1 MGLIELEGAPRIR
14 VARADDLPSVVEIEH
29 LCFQDPWPEESL
41 AEELRHDARRLP
53 IVAED
58 DSGVVGVALVWTVA
72 DEMHILSLGVHPR
85 ARRRGV
91 ASGLLSEIRERG
103 LARGATLITLEVRE
117 HNQAAQV
124 FYRRHGFLEVARR
137 PRYYPDTHEDAL
149 VLILPLAPRG
159 GGPALPGDSTDH

>member
-1 MGLIELEGAPRIR
+1 MEEPSHIR
-14 VARADDLPSVVEIEH
+14 VATADDLSAVVEIEH

-41 AEELRHDARRLP
+41 AEELRHDAHHLP
-53 IVAED
+53 LVAED
-58 DSGVVGVALVWTVA
+58 SSEVVGVALVWTVA

-91 ASGLLSEIRERG
+91 ASRLLNEIRERG
-103 LARGATLITLEVRE
+103 QARGATLITLEVRE

-159 GGPALPGDSTDH
+159 RGPALPEEPADR